1 MTVIEYIGELFLV
14 VIGILIAL
22 RLNNWNEIRKT
33 RIFEKKT
40 LKELLSDLKQNIN
53 DIEENITILEKC
65 KQSTEIIINHIENS
79 LPYNDSLDSHF
90 SNLYPYITFSPI
102 QTTYNNLSQTGM
114 NLISNDS
121 LRVDISDLFANQ
133 YSSYRVFESTYFV
146 EHHNN
151 YIKPMFMRE
160 FETFERESLKPKQ
173 YDQFIKN
180 QDYKQ
185 IMNYTVSSCTTFI
198 KMQSKLRESAK
209 KLIIDI
215 EKEIGESINSD

>member
-1 MTVIEYIGELFLV
+1 
-14 VIGILIAL
+14 
-22 RLNNWNEIRKT
+22 
-33 RIFEKKT
+33 
-40 LKELLSDLKQNIN
+40 
-53 DIEENITILEKC
+53 
-65 KQSTEIIINHIENS
+65 
-79 LPYNDSLDSHF
+79 
-90 SNLYPYITFSPI
+90 
-102 QTTYNNLSQTGM
+102 M

-121 LRVDISDLFANQ
+121 LRVDISDLYANQ

-185 IMNYTVSSCTTFI
+185 IMNYTVSSCKTFI
-198 KMQSKLRESAK
+198 KMQSKLRERAK
-209 KLIIDI
+209 KLIVDI
-215 EKEIGESINSD
+215 ENEIGESNSSD